1 MPHISFLGTGLM
13 GAPMVARLLDAGF
26 SLTLWNRTPDK
37 AQRFADRALIAASPA
52 QAVAGADVVIT
63 MLEDGAVV
71 DQVLYQSGAIAGL
84 RPDTLVID
92 MSSIEPATARRHGA
106 QVTQQGGGYLDAPVS
121 GGTRGAEAGALSI
134 MAGGSEVDFHRAA
147 PIFQALGK
155 ACLLYTSPSPRD
167 RG

>member
-1 MPHISFLGTGLM
+1 MPHISFLGIGLM

-106 QVTQQGGGYLDAPVS
+106 LVTQQG
-121 GGTRGAEAGALSI
+121 LSLI
-134 MAGGSEVDFHRAA
+134 H
-147 PIFQALGK
+147 I
-155 ACLLYTSPSPRD
+155 
-167 RG
+167 